1 MKRAKHSKPYRA
13 AQIALA
19 LVVAL
24 AAAAAAHAAQPQA
37 AQSQA
42 GTSQS
47 GQTQSGQ
54 PQSSQSPPQLTPVPA
69 ATGPRYGPE
78 LHPQA
83 PRSEPG
89 AQPEQTPQAQEEKA
103 GGMPQQPRH
112 QEVDPS
118 ARPAPQQ
125 TDPARSKG
133 KQDPNKQA
141 RTAPRRSVQ
150 ANVARV
156 PEVQPAPGLPM
167 AAPPPA
173 QPVPLRPAPAQVNCV
188 GNTCNDAAGTT
199 YQTGVGNAALT
210 SQGRLCTQHGSTMQ
224 CF

>member
-24 AAAAAAHAAQPQA
+24 AAAAAAHAAQPQS
-37 AQSQA
+37 SQP
-42 GTSQS
+42 QP
-47 GQTQSGQ
+47 TQA
-54 PQSSQSPPQLTPVPA
+54 QSSQAQPQLTPTPA
-69 ATGPRYGPE
+69 PSGPSYGPV
-78 LHPQA
+78 LHPQ
-83 PRSEPG
+83 PTKSEPG

-125 TDPARSKG
+125 QEPAKTEG
-133 KQDPNKQA
+133 KQDKKKQA
-141 RTAPRRSVQ
+141 RAAPRRSVQ
-150 ANVARV
+150 QQVARV
-156 PEVQPAPGLPM
+156 PEVEPSPGVPM
-167 AAPPPA
+167 AAPPVA
-173 QPVPLRPAPAQVNCV
+173 QPAALRPGPEQVNCL
-188 GNTCNDAAGTT
+188 GNTCNDAAGKR
-199 YQTGVGNAALT
+199 YQTGVGNAAVS
-210 SQGRLCTQHGSTMQ
+210 SQGRLCTQHGKTMQ